1 MGSSKFQ
8 MPALDNVPI
17 EPPVK
22 MALDDL
28 GRQLSQQFD
37 NRVANDQAR
46 YSLLLYSPDGTKVWQ
61 LYVDDAGVVKTTQLT
76 APAAR
81 GLRRNA

>member
-8 MPALDNVPI
+8 MPSLDNVPI

-22 MALDDL
+22 AALDDL

-37 NRVANDQAR
+37 NRAPNDQAQ
-46 YSLLLYSPDGTKVWQ
+46 YSILLYTPDGKKVFQ
-61 LYVDDAGVVKTTQLT
+61 LYVDDAGVVKTAPLT
-76 APAAR
+76 ANTLR
-81 GLRRNA
+81 GARRNA